1 MRDDSIFRLIV
12 MINLAIAV
20 PIGLYH
26 RIKSQATGEKLARQ
40 QEGLFIMIAL
50 RLGGL
55 LAWTALAAYLINPA
69 SMAWSSVALPAW
81 LRWLGAILGVFVVP
95 PLVYWTFQSLGNNL
109 TDTVVTRRVHTLV
122 TRGPYHWVRH
132 PFYDVGFLWMLALS
146 LLTANWLMALLGTG
160 VIALLVVRTRVE
172 EQKLLERFGDEYR
185 AYAGRTGKFLP
196 RLR

>member
-1 MRDDSIFRLIV
+1 MRDESIFRLIV

-26 RIKSQATGEKLARQ
+26 RIRSQVTGEKLARRE
-40 QEGLFIMIAL
+40 EGPFIMIAL

-55 LAWTALAAYLINPA
+55 LAWIALALYLINPA

-95 PLVYWTFQSLGNNL
+95 PLLFWTFRSLGRNL